1 MWKERISSFEI
12 KFNKSELDQIWDQIT
27 ENSL

>member
-1 MWKERISSFEI
+1 MWKKLISSFEI
-12 KFNKSELDQIWDQIT
+12 QFNKSELDQIWDQIT